1 MEEEEKGDWGNGIG
15 LEEGLES
22 WVCFRIKEEKGL
34 RALVV
39 LSMADWRRSVRDRDL
54 SELAFNMFIFF
65 FLLFLQVSWFLGF
78 WVLQVLVL
86 FTSRNGCYM
95 KGFFWKRQSPSKTF
109 SWIF

>member
-39 LSMADWRRSVRDRDL
+39 LSMADWRRSVRERDL

-65 FLLFLQVSWFLGF
+65 FSSFSSSFLVSGVLGI
-78 WVLQVLVL
+78 
-86 FTSRNGCYM
+86 TSTSTVY
-95 KGFFWKRQSPSKTF
+95 
-109 SWIF
+109 

>member
-39 LSMADWRRSVRDRDL
+39 VVLLMADWRRSVRERDL

-65 FLLFLQVSWFLGF
+65 FSSFSSSFLVSGVLGT
-78 WVLQVLVL
+78 
-86 FTSRNGCYM
+86 TSTSTVY
-95 KGFFWKRQSPSKTF
+95 
-109 SWIF
+109 

>member
-39 LSMADWRRSVRDRDL
+39 LSMADWRRSVRERDL

-65 FLLFLQVSWFLGF
+65 FSSFSSSFLVSGVLGT
-78 WVLQVLVL
+78 
-86 FTSRNGCYM
+86 TSTSTVY
-95 KGFFWKRQSPSKTF
+95 
-109 SWIF
+109 

>member
-39 LSMADWRRSVRDRDL
+39 VVVVVVLLMADWRRSVRERDL

-65 FLLFLQVSWFLGF
+65 FSSFSSSFLVSGVLGT
-78 WVLQVLVL
+78 
-86 FTSRNGCYM
+86 TSTSTVY
-95 KGFFWKRQSPSKTF
+95 
-109 SWIF
+109 

>member
-39 LSMADWRRSVRDRDL
+39 LSMADWRRSVRERDL

-65 FLLFLQVSWFLGF
+65 FFFFFKFLGF
-78 WVLQVLVL
+78 W
-86 FTSRNGCYM
+86 
-95 KGFFWKRQSPSKTF
+95 GFGYYKY
-109 SWIF
+109 

>member
-65 FLLFLQVSWFLGF
+65 FSSFSSSFLVSGVLGT
-78 WVLQVLVL
+78 
-86 FTSRNGCYM
+86 TSTSTVY
-95 KGFFWKRQSPSKTF
+95 
-109 SWIF
+109 

>member
-39 LSMADWRRSVRDRDL
+39 LSMADWRRSVRERDL
-54 SELAFNMFIFF
+54 SELAFNMFIFSF
-65 FLLFLQVSWFLGF
+65 SSSFLVSGVLGI
-78 WVLQVLVL
+78 
-86 FTSRNGCYM
+86 TSTSTVY
-95 KGFFWKRQSPSKTF
+95 
-109 SWIF
+109 

>member
-39 LSMADWRRSVRDRDL
+39 LSMADWRRSVRERDL

-65 FLLFLQVSWFLGF
+65 FFSFSSSFLVSGVLGI
-78 WVLQVLVL
+78 
-86 FTSRNGCYM
+86 TSTSTVY
-95 KGFFWKRQSPSKTF
+95 
-109 SWIF
+109 

>member
-39 LSMADWRRSVRDRDL
+39 VVVLLVADWRRSVRERDL

-65 FLLFLQVSWFLGF
+65 FLFLQVSWFLGF
-78 WVLQVLVL
+78 WGGI
-86 FTSRNGCYM
+86 TSTVY
-95 KGFFWKRQSPSKTF
+95 
-109 SWIF
+109 